1 MSTLNTAFKPLF
13 DHTQSQAQLWLDTS
27 RKNLDASLDLV
38 ERAVSVRGL
47 DDAKSLFEAASQTT
61 RENFERTL
69 QAGQQSF
76 QDASALAKDQ
86 AERVRTQ
93 LGTGLP
99 NLETLLD
106 PKTYGLGSVAEAVR
120 GTKRR

>member
-1 MSTLNTAFKPLF
+1 MSNLNTVFKPLF
-13 DHTQSQAQLWLDTS
+13 DHTQSQAQLWLDAS

-38 ERAVSVRGL
+38 ERTVSLRSL
-47 DDAKSLFEAASQTT
+47 DDAKSLFEATAQTT

-76 QDASALAKDQ
+76 QDTSALAKEQ
-86 AERVRTQ
+86 SERVRSQ

-106 PKTYGLGSVAEAVR
+106 PKTYGLGGMAEAAR
-120 GTKRR
+120 STKRR